1 MDRQASAEV
10 GALLDMARPDP
21 RPPHPRLQL
30 RPQSSLAASRAQA
43 SIHMTPHRG
52 LKQGLISKIRNVILG
67 HGDRQCNL
75 PVTVWV
81 ATRTN
86 RSVCGVYNYKA
97 NDHVSF
103 AKDFSLIVS
112 AILQIMN
119 VVNSGCA
126 AAGRK

>member
-67 HGDRQCNL
+67 HGDRQCNP
-75 PVTVWV
+75 PVRV
-81 ATRTN
+81 ANRTN

-103 AKDFSLIVS
+103 A
-112 AILQIMN
+112 
-119 VVNSGCA
+119 
-126 AAGRK
+126 